1 MEKLERITKD
11 RDKQARR
18 IQSSG
23 ARRTGQPRP
32 GAPGS
37 RPRIG
42 GAADLLLFFTASALR
57 FTAFFSSPRRA
68 IIRSIL
74 PK

>member
-11 RDKQARR
+11 PVKQAEG
-18 IQSSG
+18 IQKSG

-42 GAADLLLFFTASALR
+42 IAADLLSFFTTFALR
-57 FTAFFSSPRRA
+57 LTSFFSSPRCA
-68 IIRSIL
+68 IIRSIRSE
-74 PK
+74 